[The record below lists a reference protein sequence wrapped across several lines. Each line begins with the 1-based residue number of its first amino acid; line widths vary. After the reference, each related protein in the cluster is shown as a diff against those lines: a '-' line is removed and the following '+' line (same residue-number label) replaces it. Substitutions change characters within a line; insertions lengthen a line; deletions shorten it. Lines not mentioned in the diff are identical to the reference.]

1 MLLFL
6 IALMA
11 LLVLGAMVLGYIQS
25 RDVFHP
31 VMLLGPILLF
41 IYVWMPLKLND
52 SGALYRYFYP
62 DQLLFVQS
70 VNCLAVAGLMAGA
83 LFKAERKPDAGR
95 PLALSENG
103 ERRLIIGGIV
113 TGLIGFSAWLVSIRN
128 VGGVSEAFSHPYSGG
143 WDDSGY
149 IRDGSLV
156 MFAAVAI
163 AMPIFAFGRRKL
175 SALFVIAAFILP
187 WMLQALFT
195 SRRGPTF
202 MIAAILLIGYCICKQ
217 VRPPI
222 LMVMAGA
229 AFLGYGILFLV
240 VNRSELYI
248 GSHFNVKAD
257 VSSFWKQSDTGN
269 EYLYGSGA
277 MIGAHYTGN
286 YFWGRRY
293 IAQILIRPIPSSI
306 WPTKYEDFGVAEVLQ
321 NAGTGS
327 TIREA
332 LGWEGAPGSA
342 PGLVADVWVEFSWLV
357 IPVLWLIG
365 RAYGMVWSRAL
376 QRNGMWAS
384 QYTVLCALSLYLV
397 MQTLEAV
404 IFRLLLMSI
413 PIWLTWYWADRST
426 LSQAEQLSYIAVGGS
441 V

>member
-1 MLLFL
+1 M
-6 IALMA
+6 
-11 LLVLGAMVLGYIQS
+11 
-25 RDVFHP
+25 
-31 VMLLGPILLF
+31 
-41 IYVWMPLKLND
+41 
-52 SGALYRYFYP
+52 
-62 DQLLFVQS
+62 
-70 VNCLAVAGLMAGA
+70 
-83 LFKAERKPDAGR
+83 
-95 PLALSENG
+95 
-103 ERRLIIGGIV
+103 
-113 TGLIGFSAWLVSIRN
+113 
-128 VGGVSEAFSHPYSGG
+128 
-143 WDDSGY
+143 
-149 IRDGSLV
+149 
-156 MFAAVAI
+156 
-163 AMPIFAFGRRKL
+163 
-175 SALFVIAAFILP
+175 IAAF
-187 WMLQALFT
+187 LF
-195 SRRGPTF
+195 
-202 MIAAILLIGYCICKQ
+202 IGYCICKQ

-222 LMVMAGA
+222 LLVLIGA
-229 AFLGYGILFLV
+229 AALGYGILFLV

-248 GSHFNVKAD
+248 GSHFNLKAD

-332 LGWEGAPGSA
+332 LGWDGAPGSA
-342 PGLVADVWVEFSWLV
+342 PGVVADVWVEFSWLV

-365 RAYGMVWSRAL
+365 RAYGLVWSCAL

-404 IFRLLLMSI
+404 IFRFLLMSI
-413 PIWLTWYWADRST
+413 PIWLTWYWADRSNVAH
-426 LSQAEQLSYIAVGGS
+426 LEQVTCLAVGET

>member
-1 MLLFL
+1 MILFL
-6 IALMA
+6 IVLMA
-11 LLVLGAMVLGYIQS
+11 ILVLGAMVLSYIQS

-41 IYVWMPLKLND
+41 IYVWMPLN
-52 SGALYRYFYP
+52 LYDAGVLSRYFYP
-62 DQLLFVQS
+62 EQLLFVQS
-70 VNCLAVAGLMAGA
+70 VNCVAIAALMAGA
-83 LFKAERKPDAGR
+83 LFATQRRSDALAE
-95 PLALSENG
+95 LALSENG
-103 ERRLIIGGIV
+103 ERRLIIGSIV
-113 TGLIGFSAWLVSIRN
+113 TGLLGFSAWLVSIRN

-149 IRDGSLV
+149 VRDGSLV

-163 AMPIFAFGRRKL
+163 AMPILAFGRRKF
-175 SALFVIAAFILP
+175 SALLVISAFILP
-187 WMLQALFT
+187 WMIQALFT

-202 MIAAILLIGYCICKQ
+202 MIAAFLLIGYCICKQ

-222 LMVMAGA
+222 LMVILGA
-229 AFLGYGILFLV
+229 AVLGYGILFLV
-240 VNRSELYI
+240 VNRSELYV
-248 GSHFNVKAD
+248 GSHFNLKAD
-257 VSSFWKQSDTGN
+257 VSSSWKQSDTGN

-277 MIGAHYTGN
+277 MIGAHYTGS

-306 WPTKYEDFGVAEVLQ
+306 WPTKYEEFGVAEVLQ

-365 RAYGMVWSRAL
+365 RAYGFVWSRAL
-376 QRNGMWAS
+376 QRNGMWAC

-413 PIWLTWYWADRST
+413 PIWLTWYWADRSGLT
-426 LSQAEQLSYIAVGGS
+426 QQEQLSYIAVGES

>member
-1 MLLFL
+1 
-6 IALMA
+6 
-11 LLVLGAMVLGYIQS
+11 
-25 RDVFHP
+25 
-31 VMLLGPILLF
+31 
-41 IYVWMPLKLND
+41 
-52 SGALYRYFYP
+52 
-62 DQLLFVQS
+62 
-70 VNCLAVAGLMAGA
+70 
-83 LFKAERKPDAGR
+83 
-95 PLALSENG
+95 
-103 ERRLIIGGIV
+103 
-113 TGLIGFSAWLVSIRN
+113 
-128 VGGVSEAFSHPYSGG
+128 
-143 WDDSGY
+143 
-149 IRDGSLV
+149 
-156 MFAAVAI
+156 
-163 AMPIFAFGRRKL
+163 
-175 SALFVIAAFILP
+175 
-187 WMLQALFT
+187 
-195 SRRGPTF
+195 
-202 MIAAILLIGYCICKQ
+202 
-217 VRPPI
+217 
-222 LMVMAGA
+222 
-229 AFLGYGILFLV
+229 
-240 VNRSELYI
+240 
-248 GSHFNVKAD
+248 
-257 VSSFWKQSDTGN
+257 
-269 EYLYGSGA
+269 

-376 QRNGMWAS
+376 QHNGMWAS